1 MDHSIAHSAL
11 STGQHSGHLEAAQR
25 PLGNNAKSSSPK
37 AARAQRFQALS
48 QARHWLMA
56 RANVLGVA
64 PDKFART
71 SVCRYVRRSDLVG
84 VHFAALHQSAHY
96 SNLATCGSVWACPV
110 CCALIQQR
118 RRVEVSAFVDW
129 SYSQGYQ
136 AQMVTLTFPHSRF
149 DSLSDLLSKQR
160 LAFKRLRAGK
170 AWQSFK
176 SRYGYQG
183 LIRSLELTHGQ
194 NGWHPHTHELWATR
208 PLSPSERVQ
217 FRDEILSAWLKACRA
232 AGLVDDSDPSALRAF
247 LARSVDV
254 RFAASSSDYL
264 VKQDASRAW
273 GVDREIATASSKS
286 GRRSG
291 VHPHEFLVRQAPGD
305 AERYFEYVA
314 AMRGQRQLYW
324 SSRLKA
330 RVGVDDISDEQ
341 LADQQI
347 EPAQLLGSLSPDEW
361 RAVRGNDARAEL
373 LDAAESG
380 GWPAVLCLLA
390 SLGCKLNPYQLDQL
404 RQIDRVFP
412 CDP

>member
-1 MDHSIAHSAL
+1 MDITL
-11 STGQHSGHLEAAQR
+11 STLVPTTEAAQR

-56 RANVLGVA
+56 TASRLGVM
-64 PDKFART
+64 PDKHCRT
-71 SVCRYVRRSDLVG
+71 AVCRYVRRADMVG
-84 VHFAALHQSAHY
+84 VHFSALHQSAHY
-96 SNLATCGSVWACPV
+96 GNLATCGSVWACPV

-118 RRVEVSAFVDW
+118 RRVEVAAFVDW
-129 SYSQGYQ
+129 TYAQGHQ
-136 AQMVTLTFPHSRF
+136 AQMVTLTFPHTRF
-149 DSLSDLLSKQR
+149 DSLGDLLSKQR

-176 SRYGYQG
+176 SRYGYVG

-217 FRDEILSAWLKACRA
+217 FLEEIIGAWLKACRA

-247 LARSVDV
+247 LARGVDV
-254 RFAASSSDYL
+254 RFSASSSDYL
-264 VKQDASRAW
+264 VKQDSSRAW

-305 AERYFEYVA
+305 AQRYQEYVQ
-314 AMRGQRQLYW
+314 AMKGQRQLYW

-330 RVGVDDISDEQ
+330 LVGLDDVSDEQ
-341 LADQQI
+341 IADQQI
-347 EPAQLLGSLSPDEW
+347 EPAELLGMLSADEW

-380 GWPAVLCLLA
+380 GWSAVLSLLV
-390 SLGCKLNPYQLDQL
+390 SLGCDLPLYHLQHLSPVYSKPSGAS
-404 RQIDRVFP
+404 
-412 CDP
+412 